1 MTIGRPSIDMV
12 FGTVV
17 FGVVGGA
24 VGYYMNTTG
33 SIWVGGAVGML
44 LGFSIGVLGGR
55 RFFISIVCGALLGAG
70 LFGLVS
76 GVDAVPLG
84 AGVGGAM
91 GGFVGVQL
99 GMLMDLWQQHK
110 ESASSNKSP
119 SSRNSN
125 SR

>member
-1 MTIGRPSIDMV
+1 MTLGIRPSIDMI
-12 FGTVV
+12 FGAVV
-17 FGVVGGA
+17 FGIVGAA

-33 SIWVGGAVGML
+33 SIWVAAIVGML
-44 LGFSIGVLGGR
+44 LGLFIGVLGGR

-70 LFGLVS
+70 LFGFVS
-76 GVDAVPLG
+76 GGDAVPLG
-84 AGVGGAM
+84 AGVGGAV
-91 GGFVGVQL
+91 GGFIGVQL

-110 ESASSNKSP
+110 GSASSEPP